1 VWTWRSFQ
9 NQLAATFIF
18 LTAATLPLAGQNTP
32 ASEKLQAAT
41 ERAMTGVSGTLV
53 VLDVVSGKILAAHD
67 LRLAAMALA
76 RPGSTVKPFV
86 LRALL
91 EARKVDPE
99 QRLLCRR
106 TLRIGGVK
114 MDCTHPAA
122 AANLNATEALAY
134 SCNSYFAE
142 VATRLT
148 AEELVAELKQAGLD
162 TPSGLAEQEA
172 TGVIEKPRTP
182 EALQLEGLGDRGIV
196 VTPLQLL
203 EAYRRLALER
213 RGGKLGNAQA
223 VFEGL
228 EESVGYG
235 MAHAVNLNEM
245 KIAGKT
251 GTAAARE
258 RNWTHGFFVGYAPA
272 DAPEIAI
279 VVYLAQGRGTDAAAV
294 ARKVLAE
301 FVVGRQRP

>member
-1 VWTWRSFQ
+1 MSGRSG
-9 NQLAATFIF
+9 A
-18 LTAATLPLAGQNTP
+18 
-32 ASEKLQAAT
+32 
-41 ERAMTGVSGTLV
+41 LV
-53 VLDVVSGKILAAHD
+53 VLDVESGKILAAHD

-91 EARKVDPE
+91 AARKVDPE
-99 QRLLCRR
+99 QRLICRR
-106 TLRIGGVK
+106 VLRIGGVK

-122 AANLNATEALAY
+122 AVNVNASEALAY

-148 AEELVAELKQAGLD
+148 AEELVAELKRAGLD
-162 TPSGLAEQEA
+162 TPSGLVEQEA
-172 TGVIEKPRTP
+172 TGLIAIPRTP
-182 EALQLEGLGDRGIV
+182 EALQLEGLGDRGIA
-196 VTPLQLL
+196 VTPLELL

-213 RGGKLGNAQA
+213 RSGKPENAKA
-223 VFEGL
+223 VFAGL

-251 GTAAARE
+251 GTAASRE
-258 RNWTHGFFVGYAPA
+258 SNWTHGFFVGYAPA
-272 DAPEIAI
+272 ETPEIAI

-294 ARKVLAE
+294 ARTVLAE
-301 FVVGRQRP
+301 FAAGRQRP